1 MACFVCFLSGAN
13 AEESLRN
20 FYNWLYEVFDELRL
34 PPGCIIKSRRG
45 RRIVNGCFHHMMG
58 AEALGLVGGV
68 QARLATWGA
77 ACISARLSCGSVL
90 ISAND
95 GRGQSSLEQ
104 QLVGPFL
111 D

>member
-1 MACFVCFLSGAN
+1 M
-13 AEESLRN
+13 RT
-20 FYNWLYEVFDELRL
+20 R
-34 PPGCIIKSRRG
+34 
-45 RRIVNGCFHHMMG
+45 VNGHFHHLMQS
-58 AEALGLVGGV
+58 EALKLVGAV
-68 QARLATWGA
+68 QVKLANWGA
-77 ACISARLSCGSVL
+77 VCINSRLSCGAVM